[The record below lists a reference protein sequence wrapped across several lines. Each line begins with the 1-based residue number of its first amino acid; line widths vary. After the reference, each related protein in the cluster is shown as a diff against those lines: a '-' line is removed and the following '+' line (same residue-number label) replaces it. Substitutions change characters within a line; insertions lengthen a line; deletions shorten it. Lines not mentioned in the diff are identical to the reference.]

1 MSPSIILSNDFI
13 AIICVYIQTTAPT
26 FFFLLDYFLKDCWHT
41 MKTYTTWECPVINN
55 FVKDWIW
62 IAFWSFKHVF
72 FFCWYKFCLIISI
85 NVSIEHIKLIAWAS
99 FKKKTNRK
107 NIYNNKNS
115 KPINQFVY
123 IENNNKQ
130 QQNATIFIFHW
141 Q

>member
-1 MSPSIILSNDFI
+1 MKQFVMQSLIQYFFLIF
-13 AIICVYIQTTAPT
+13 IICVAFDYTFKRFHCNYLCIYSNNGAN

-99 FKKKTNRK
+99 FKKK
-107 NIYNNKNS
+107 
-115 KPINQFVY
+115 
-123 IENNNKQ
+123 NKQ
-130 QQNATIFIFHW
+130 EKYL
-141 Q
+141 

>member
-1 MSPSIILSNDFI
+1 M
-13 AIICVYIQTTAPT
+13 C
-26 FFFLLDYFLKDCWHT
+26 FFL
-41 MKTYTTWECPVINN
+41 V
-55 FVKDWIW
+55 
-62 IAFWSFKHVF
+62 
-72 FFCWYKFCLIISI
+72 YKFCIIISI

-99 FKKKTNRK
+99 FSKKKKNNTNRK
-107 NIYNNKNS
+107 IYNNKNS